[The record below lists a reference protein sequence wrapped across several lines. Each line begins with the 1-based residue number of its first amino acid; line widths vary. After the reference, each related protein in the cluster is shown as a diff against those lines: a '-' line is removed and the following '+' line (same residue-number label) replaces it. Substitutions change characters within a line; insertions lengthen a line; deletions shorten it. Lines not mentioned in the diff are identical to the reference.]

1 MAAVVTLQMRL
12 NVYCS
17 LGWRVPTPT
26 HPVVGAWWKPCRSS
40 PSWHHRR
47 SCLRSC
53 GRLRSGVPAWT
64 PIIAQDD
71 RAIIWVECGEASCCR
86 SSPRTSHRWR
96 LIRASPS
103 SARVPVRVSAC
114 SSSTCYLTSTSK
126 TLLCVQFTT
135 SPPPVTA
142 RYSYD

>member
-47 SCLRSC
+47 TCLRSC

-71 RAIIWVECGEASCCR
+71 RAMIWVECGRLAAADHHPGPAIDGD
-86 SSPRTSHRWR
+86 SSEHHLLQRVFPYVLAHAV
-96 LIRASPS
+96 L
-103 SARVPVRVSAC
+103 VPVI
-114 SSSTCYLTSTSK
+114 
-126 TLLCVQFTT
+126 
-135 SPPPVTA
+135 
-142 RYSYD
+142 